1 MQTTNAADCRGELAS
16 VDNMGNFPAK
26 NDVGLPLANPPPPRD
41 FPELKEVYRYFS
53 KFSVLKTFVSI
64 L

>member
-16 VDNMGNFPAK
+16 VDNMGHFPAK

-53 KFSVLKTFVSI
+53 KFSV
-64 L
+64 